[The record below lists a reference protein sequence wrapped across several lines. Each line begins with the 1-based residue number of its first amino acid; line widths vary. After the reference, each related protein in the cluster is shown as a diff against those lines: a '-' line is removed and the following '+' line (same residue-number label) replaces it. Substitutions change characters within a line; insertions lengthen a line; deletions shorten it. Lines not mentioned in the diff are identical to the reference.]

1 MGIHFI
7 EEMARSYRL
16 GDTWFV
22 VSCNWWQRVVERGD
36 SRSDDR
42 IRNADIV
49 DTKRSCRCCS
59 RSILTPG
66 LLEDVDYRL
75 VSERMWSALSMEFGY
90 DWAVRREVVNMG
102 RRLAVDVYPAGL
114 EERATGH
121 GHIPTSASVDASAA
135 TPPSSPEKEEK
146 DLSPEALEQWRADLK
161 VGQMVDA
168 LDTDSKWY
176 EATIVGITEGQAKV
190 HYRGWSTKWDE
201 WLARTSPRL
210 MPLHSKVRDWRRFRV
225 NDEVQ
230 VGDERPGK
238 KRMLWRDARVLATA
252 KSLMVQLQID
262 NDVRWMD
269 AQDERLCPPGTH
281 RAANAGVTYQDA
293 AALSSP
299 TSVTTVGSS
308 SGGGTP
314 TNVRRKRLKTSSSP
328 YMFDD

>member
-1 MGIHFI
+1 
-7 EEMARSYRL
+7 MARSYRL
-16 GDTWFV
+16 GDAWFV
-22 VSCNWWQRVVERGD
+22 VSCGWWQRVVQRGD
-36 SRSDDR
+36 ARSDDR

-75 VSERMWSALSMEFGY
+75 VSERVWSALSMEFGY
-90 DWAVRREVVNMG
+90 DWAVRREVVTMG

-121 GHIPTSASVDASAA
+121 GHIPTPASVEAAAAAA
-135 TPPSSPEKEEK
+135 TPPSSPEKEDE
-146 DLSPEALEQWRADLK
+146 LSPEALEQWRADLK
-161 VGQMVDA
+161 LGQMVDA

-176 EATIVGITEGQAKV
+176 EATIVDITDGQAKV
-190 HYRGWSTKWDE
+190 HYRGWSSKWDE

-210 MPLHSKVRDWRRFRV
+210 LPLHSKVRDWRRFRV

-230 VGDERPGK
+230 VGEGRPGK

-262 NDVRWMD
+262 DDVRWMD

-281 RAANAGVTYQDA
+281 RAANGGINYPGA
-293 AALSSP
+293 AAMSSP

-314 TNVRRKRLKTSSSP
+314 TNIRRKRLKTTSSP
-328 YMFDD
+328 YPFDD

>member
-1 MGIHFI
+1 
-7 EEMARSYRL
+7 MAPSYRL
-16 GDTWFV
+16 GDAWFV
-22 VSCNWWQRVVERGD
+22 VSCSWWQRVVERGD
-36 SRSDDR
+36 TSSDAR

-59 RSILTPG
+59 RSILTPN

-75 VSERMWSALSMEFGY
+75 VSERVWSALSMEFGY
-90 DWAVRREVVNMG
+90 DWAVRREVVAMG

-121 GHIPTSASVDASAA
+121 GHIPTAASAAAA
-135 TPPSSPEKEEK
+135 TPPSSPEKEED

-176 EATIVGITEGQAKV
+176 EATIMAITEGQAKV

-201 WLARTSPRL
+201 WLARKSPRL

-230 VGDERPGK
+230 VGEERPGK

-252 KSLMVQLQID
+252 KSLMVQLKID
-262 NDVRWMD
+262 DNVRWMD

-281 RAANAGVTYQDA
+281 RATNASVNYSDA

-299 TSVTTVGSS
+299 SSVTTMGS

-314 TNVRRKRLKTSSSP
+314 TAVRRKRLKTSSSP

>member
-1 MGIHFI
+1 
-7 EEMARSYRL
+7 MAPSYRL
-16 GDTWFV
+16 GDAWFV
-22 VSCNWWQRVVERGD
+22 VSCSWWHRVVERGEAL
-36 SRSDDR
+36 SDTR

-49 DTKRSCRCCS
+49 DAKRSCRCCS

-66 LLEDVDYRL
+66 LLEGVDYRL
-75 VSERMWSALSMEFGY
+75 VSERVWSALSMEFGY
-90 DWAVRREVVNMG
+90 DWVVRREVVVVG
-102 RRLAVDVYPAGL
+102 RRLEVDVYPAGL

-121 GHIPTSASVDASAA
+121 GHIQTPASVDAAAAA
-135 TPPSSPEKEEK
+135 TPPSSPEKEDEW
-146 DLSPEALEQWRADLK
+146 SPEALEQWRAELK

-176 EATIVGITEGQAKV
+176 EATVVDVTEGQAKV

-230 VGDERPGK
+230 VGEERPGK

-252 KSLMVQLQID
+252 KTLMVQLKID
-262 NDVRWMD
+262 DEMRWMD

-281 RAANAGVTYQDA
+281 RAANAGVRHFDA

-308 SGGGTP
+308 SGGTP
-314 TNVRRKRLKTSSSP
+314 TAARRKRLKTTSSSP